1 MITIALT
8 FRKSYKILS
17 VISTKKKKKK
27 KKKKKRV
34 VELLH
39 ILQFYNNGVGK
50 E

>member
-17 VISTKKKKKK
+17 VIS
-27 KKKKKRV
+27 KKKKRV